1 MLTKGS
7 SVKVYHLKQF
17 DHTGSRM
24 FVNLQH
30 WKKGD
35 ASVEHLHDCMEVMYV
50 LSGNGINFVN
60 SVSYPIIAGDL
71 YIINQSLSHSF
82 FAAENLV
89 FYNLIFSFGLFSGRE
104 LQLFRKVDGFDS
116 LFHPGGNRASPE
128 NSISK
133 LFLPPPFSGHL
144 KELFD
149 SICRETST
157 SYPASTLNGKAHLIL
172 LLNEICSCRREL
184 KDRKMQIPSLSGSH
198 DSLTRMLDYIN
209 RNFQKELSVDE
220 IASVAHLSKTYVGE
234 FFRER
239 TGVTLVKY
247 INTLRMEKARTML
260 TSEPDKNISEISD
273 ACGFQDSS
281 YFTRVF
287 RLTTGF
293 SPTRYRIISA
303 QNPENNP

>member
-1 MLTKGS
+1 M
-7 SVKVYHLKQF
+7 KVYHLKQF

-50 LSGNGINFVN
+50 LSGSGINFVN
-60 SVSYPIIAGDL
+60 CVSYPIIAGDL
-71 YIINQSLSHSF
+71 YIINRSLTHSF

-89 FYNLIFSFGLFSGRE
+89 FYNLIFSFGLFSRRE
-104 LQLFRKVDGFDS
+104 LSLFRKVDGFDY
-116 LFHPGGNRASPE
+116 LFHPGNRKPSPE

-157 SYPASTLNGKAHLIL
+157 SHPASTLNGKAHLIL
-172 LLNEICSCRREL
+172 LLNEICSCWREL
-184 KDRKMQIPSLSGSH
+184 KERKMQIPPLNDAH

-209 RNFQKELSVDE
+209 RNFQRELSIGD
-220 IASVAHLSKTYVGE
+220 IASAARLSKTYVGE
-234 FFRER
+234 FFREK

-247 INTLRMEKARTML
+247 INTLRMEKARAML
-260 TSEPDKNISEISD
+260 TDSPEKNISEISD
-273 ACGFQDSS
+273 ECGFQDSS
-281 YFTRVF
+281 YFTRIF
-287 RLTTGF
+287 RTSTGF
-293 SPTRYRIISA
+293 SPTRYRIISVKN
-303 QNPENNP
+303 QKNNP